1 MSAWTLTTGDALA
14 SGRIVRRLAGGTA
27 HEAFLVEAAGRRA
40 VAKVPRP
47 HLVDDPHCLR
57 YTGSLVVAARNAR
70 EDRNAGTQAQSDAAD
85 AAGTADRG
93 RCVYSSGRAYSQ
105 DDLRRTGQTDIGRAL
120 QMLDPSVTIGH

>member
-1 MSAWTLTTGDALA
+1 MNIPTRLL
-14 SGRIVRRLAGGTA
+14 LAGVLSLCGFAVQAQSAPEPVAAPQVGT
-27 HEAFLVEAAGRRA
+27 HDAAQAR
-40 VAKVPRP
+40 
-47 HLVDDPHCLR
+47 VDDPHCLR
-57 YTGSLVVAARNAR
+57 YTGSLIVASRNVR

-85 AAGTADRG
+85 ADATADRG